1 MVVGVA
7 IPGEDTPRLHY
18 KPRFDANEDVLIP
31 GVTVLATVAQYYLGR
46 ASVGSGRYGGSPSLP
61 LLRCSLVQC
70 ENSERCKQRSS
81 PLERNYCWV

>member
-18 KPRFDANEDVLIP
+18 KPRFDANEDVLTP

-46 ASVGSGRYGGSPSLP
+46 ASVGSGR
-61 LLRCSLVQC
+61 
-70 ENSERCKQRSS
+70 
-81 PLERNYCWV
+81 